1 MTSPHALIAE
11 DEPVLAEG
19 LRRLLNQL
27 WPDLTVSHTV
37 GDGQQACEL
46 ALQTLP
52 DVLFLDIHMPVLDG
66 LAAAER
72 VIESWPPE
80 RALPLIVFVTAYDHH
95 AVAAFERAAVDYVL
109 KPVRRDRLA
118 MTCLRLQQRLQQR
131 LVQPHHG
138 ACDDGEADAQALAA
152 SLQALQA
159 PPPQAAATGPLRI
172 LQAAAGSSVYVI
184 PVDDIL
190 YLEAADKYVRV
201 VTAQHDPQAPDKLI
215 RTPLRDLLAQLDPAL
230 FWQIHRSVVVHARAI
245 ERVSRQDHRM
255 RVHLRHHPA
264 TLEVSRLYAHRF
276 KAM

>member
-1 MTSPHALIAE
+1 MTTPRALIAE

-37 GDGQQACEL
+37 GDGQHACAL

-66 LAAAER
+66 LTAAER

-80 RALPLIVFVTAYDHH
+80 RALPLIVFVTAFDHH

-118 MTCLRLQQRLQQR
+118 MTCLRLQQRLAQ
-131 LVQPHHG
+131 LAHHAEG
-138 ACDDGEADAQALAA
+138 GEQGNGDDQALVT
-152 SLQALQA
+152 SLHALRA
-159 PPPQAAATGPLRI
+159 TPQAAAAPLRI
-172 LQAAAGSSVYVI
+172 LQAAAGSSVYLI

-255 RVHLRHHPA
+255 RVHLRDHPA